1 MNTKLVI
8 GLSGHIGSGK
18 TTAAKYLLQHY
29 SPKACIISLAYPIK
43 SAVQSITNKLL
54 TDSNKSIMRPVL
66 QSYGEAMKK
75 LWGDDYWMNHAN
87 QRWKLGQ
94 KNHDVMICD
103 DIRFPYEADWIR
115 SLGGVV
121 ISIKRPMCLP
131 RVCDHISE
139 TSVDLVKSDYVVDNH
154 GSLGSFLDDTRAA
167 VSDYEHKQAQEGR
180 EL

>member
-8 GLSGHIGSGK
+8 GLSGHMGSGK

-43 SAVQSITNKLL
+43 SAVQSITNKLI

-66 QSYGEAMKK
+66 QSYGEAMKQ

-103 DIRFPYEADWIR
+103 DIRFPAEADWIR
-115 SLGGVV
+115 RSGGVV
-121 ISIKRPMCLP
+121 ISIR
-131 RVCDHISE
+131 RHEDQNEFSDHISE
-139 TSVDLVKSDYVVDNH
+139 TSVDLVEADYVIDNH
-154 GSLGSFLDDTRAA
+154 GSLGSFLNDTRAA
-167 VSDYEHKQAQEGR
+167 VSDYEQRHAKEGR